1 VSISAEL
8 GEQLR
13 DPAQWPGLALPLLI
27 KLLDAVAIFF
37 IGKWTVAVAVSLVR
51 RVMQRSRTEEIL
63 TSFITN
69 VLYGAL
75 LTLVVIAALTQLG
88 VDTTSAAAV
97 VGGAALAVGLS
108 LQNQLSSL
116 AAGVILIVTRP
127 FRIGDTVEVAGTT
140 GVVEDL
146 TMLTTVLRSG
156 NNESVTLPNSAVVG
170 QKITNFTARPLRRID
185 LTISIAPS
193 ADLPRAKAAI
203 QTAMTAERRV
213 LKDPPPSVSVKALT
227 ANAVD
232 LAVNPWVATPDKAD
246 VEAALLEQIKLRL
259 DADGI
264 ELPAQRVKQIS
275 A

>member
-1 VSISAEL
+1 MSLSVEL
-8 GEQLR
+8 SERLR
-13 DPAQWPGLALPLLI
+13 DPAQWPELALPLLF
-27 KLLDAVAIFF
+27 KALAAVAIFF
-37 IGKWTVAVAVSLVR
+37 VGKWTVAVLVTLVR

-63 TSFITN
+63 TSFVTN

-75 LTLVVIAALTQLG
+75 LTLVVIAALTQIG

-127 FRIGDTVEVAGTT
+127 FRIGDSVEVAGTQGT
-140 GVVEDL
+140 VEDL
-146 TMLTTVLRSG
+146 TMLTTVLRSA

-170 QKITNFTARPLRRID
+170 QRITNFTARPLRRID
-185 LTISIAPS
+185 LTISIAPT
-193 ADLPRAKAAI
+193 ADLPKAKSAV
-203 QTAMTAERRV
+203 QTVMAAERRV

-227 ANAVD
+227 ASSVD

-246 VEAALLEQIKLRL
+246 VEAALLEAIKLRL
-259 DADGI
+259 DSEGI
-264 ELPAQRVKQIS
+264 ELPAQRVKQLP